1 MDKFGVKKYGEVIKY
16 NGKYGTIQSEDTQAD
31 FENKDLV
38 SDVKVGDFVSYRE
51 EYRTDVILARAI
63 LVERGKDESN

>member
-1 MDKFGVKKYGEVIKY
+1 MDKFGVKKYGRVIKY
-16 NGKYGTIQSEDTQAD
+16 NGRYGTIQSEDTQAD

-38 SDVKVGDFVSYRE
+38 SDVKVGDLVSYRE

-63 LVERGKDESN
+63 IVERRQNESN